1 MKNTLNHAKKVLE
14 NVSFDRNLFFKE
26 LQKASKY
33 LLPYDLEQLYN
44 WVNDFIKTKP
54 ELNGLSLE
62 MNI

>member
-54 ELNGLSLE
+54 ELKGLSLE
-62 MNI
+62 MNM